1 MPAICMGINMNK
13 YIKQISIIIGICL
26 VAELLEDLLPLP
38 VAASIYGLVLMLLAL
53 ITGVL
58 PLEEVEDTADF
69 LLSNIALLFIPPTV
83 GMMDGV
89 DIIREMA
96 LPLIVICVVTT
107 LLIMGVTGLVSQ
119 AILRKEKGKQG

>member
-1 MPAICMGINMNK
+1 MNK